1 MKPSPRRERE
11 GYRGGY
17 EEGRKEGIRMTWT
30 CLQMYVQWAC
40 GSRMQRAGGVADT
53 TAKAS

>member
-1 MKPSPRRERE
+1 MKPSPRREQE

-17 EEGRKEGIRMTWT
+17 EEGRKEGIRMTWP